1 MLASKSKASTSQGVG
16 LVGVCHKSLGL
27 RTFGTDGKKVLADV
41 SPLALSLDVSPVS
54 EGYLEKSYSSC
65 YYLGTWA
72 STRGKMV
79 MSSSGQR
86 LHLVLQFK
94 FGLYS

>member
-54 EGYLEKSYSSC
+54 EGYSKIKLQLMLLLRH
-65 YYLGTWA
+65 LGIHK
-72 STRGKMV
+72 RQNGDE
-79 MSSSGQR
+79 
-86 LHLVLQFK
+86 
-94 FGLYS
+94 

>member
-54 EGYLEKSYSSC
+54 EGYLKKKATAHAITSAPGHPQEAK
-65 YYLGTWA
+65 W
-72 STRGKMV
+72 
-79 MSSSGQR
+79 
-86 LHLVLQFK
+86 
-94 FGLYS
+94 